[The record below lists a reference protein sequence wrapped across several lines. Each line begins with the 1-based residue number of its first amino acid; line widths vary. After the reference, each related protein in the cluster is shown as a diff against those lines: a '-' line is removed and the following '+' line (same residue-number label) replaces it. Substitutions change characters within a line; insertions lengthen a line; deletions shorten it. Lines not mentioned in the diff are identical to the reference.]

1 MDLPPLIAVVV
12 AVEDPIEGITDI
24 HEGGERE
31 ETSGDID
38 GVTEETT
45 VGLKVNGVE
54 EMRVEVAGEVV
65 VVAVAN
71 EEEGTTITKQL
82 ELPRHPDMYPIMP
95 CHQTFRLTD
104 ELYLES

>member
-38 GVTEETT
+38 GVTE
-45 VGLKVNGVE
+45 VGVS
-54 EMRVEVAGEVV
+54 RVHEPYP
-65 VVAVAN
+65 N
-71 EEEGTTITKQL
+71 DCIRK
-82 ELPRHPDMYPIMP
+82 PR
-95 CHQTFRLTD
+95 
-104 ELYLES
+104 SG